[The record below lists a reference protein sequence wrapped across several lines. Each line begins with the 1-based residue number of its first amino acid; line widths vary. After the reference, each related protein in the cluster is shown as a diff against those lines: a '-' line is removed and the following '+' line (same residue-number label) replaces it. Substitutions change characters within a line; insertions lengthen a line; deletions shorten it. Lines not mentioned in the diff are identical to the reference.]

1 MTKLTK
7 IIQTNK
13 KKITSFNNAVCLL
26 KSDWQKMN
34 TMLWQPSSKEIDT
47 TQAWEFIEDVKKKF
61 KMRT

>member
-1 MTKLTK
+1 LVVK
-7 IIQTNK
+7 TNLH
-13 KKITSFNNAVCLL
+13 NAVCLL